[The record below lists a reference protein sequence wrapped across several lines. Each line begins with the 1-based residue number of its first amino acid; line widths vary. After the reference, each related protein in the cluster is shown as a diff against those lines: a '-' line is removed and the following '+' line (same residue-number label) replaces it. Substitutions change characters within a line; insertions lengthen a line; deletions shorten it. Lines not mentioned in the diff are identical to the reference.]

1 MSEGSVPDSVTDRE
15 SAGLPELVA
24 AAQSGDAAAFEKLYR
39 QHVGKVY
46 AICLRLIAEPVKAE
60 TLTQDVFV
68 RAWQKLSSFAGTGSF
83 PGWLSRLAVNVVL
96 EDRRVVSRRRQ
107 IMEPL
112 PDQLDSGSAG
122 RDPDPERYRGSV
134 PQGGTVAP
142 AATEIGID
150 LERAVAG
157 LPPGARTAFVLHDVQ
172 GFRHQEIAEMMG
184 LATGTVKAQ
193 LHRARMLLRQTL
205 GDRRE
210 VGEA

>member
-1 MSEGSVPDSVTDRE
+1 LIEGNVPASETDRE
-15 SAGLPELVA
+15 SAGIPELVA
-24 AAQSGDAAAFEKLYR
+24 AAQAGDAGAFEKLYR

-68 RAWQKLSSFAGTGSF
+68 RAWRKLSSFAGTGSF
-83 PGWLSRLAVNVVL
+83 GGWLSRLAVNVVL
-96 EDRRVVSRRRQ
+96 EARRVASRRRQ
-107 IMEPL
+107 VMEPL
-112 PDQLDSGSAG
+112 PEQLDSGSSSHGA
-122 RDPDPERYRGSV
+122 DPERYRSLV
-134 PQGGTVAP
+134 PAGGTVAP
-142 AATEIGID
+142 ASTEIGID

-157 LPPGARTAFVLHDVQ
+157 LPTGARTAFVLHDVQ
-172 GFRHQEIAEMMG
+172 GYKHQEIAEMMG

-193 LHRARMLLRQTL
+193 LHRARMLLRRAL